1 MNKNELERLQ
11 KLQKEASK
19 MAGSFE
25 VTEKLTVPDLL
36 LLLREDE
43 QVQNLIREI
52 VTPPATHSS
61 NDEVPTTP
69 QHGMDDD
76 EDDNDDERGMLAPP
90 LRPIAQTTTA
100 RISAVAPAPVAVDP
114 LRQQLAPEL
123 ALLHAVRAD
132 TDMAVT
138 WLGAAADEDEGRQL
152 LRVVVCAAQWE
163 LLSELW
169 EKLASRCK
177 QDQRAANAA
186 ELAMLRAALALHNL
200 RWHGREAQLAEVA
213 AGTPYDYD
221 RHQRGTPSGDT
232 VRALWLPGLVNAG
245 GQLHKKP
252 LVQT

>member
-1 MNKNELERLQ
+1 MKKDECDRLQ
-11 KLQKEASK
+11 KLQENAFKK
-19 MAGSFE
+19 VGSFAL
-25 VTEKLTVPDLL
+25 EKLTVPDLL

-43 QVQNLIREI
+43 QVRNLIREI
-52 VTPPATHSS
+52 VAPPATHSS

-69 QHGMDDD
+69 QHGVDDD
-76 EDDNDDERGMLAPP
+76 DDERGMLAPP

-100 RISAVAPAPVAVDP
+100 RISAVAPASVAVDP

-152 LRVVVCAAQWE
+152 LRVVVCAAQSE

-186 ELAMLRAALALHNL
+186 ELTMLRAALALHNL
-200 RWHGREAQLAEVA
+200 RWHGRAAQLAEVA

>member
-1 MNKNELERLQ
+1 MNKNELERL
-11 KLQKEASK
+11 
-19 MAGSFE
+19 
-25 VTEKLTVPDLL
+25 EKLRDDASRGVRAYIQMTFADLL

-43 QVQNLIREI
+43 QVRNLIREI
-52 VTPPATHSS
+52 VAPPATHSS

-69 QHGMDDD
+69 QHGVDDD
-76 EDDNDDERGMLAPP
+76 DDERGMLAPP
-90 LRPIAQTTTA
+90 LRPIAQTTAA
-100 RISAVAPAPVAVDP
+100 RVPAVAPAPVPVDA

-132 TDMAVT
+132 TDMAAT

-152 LRVVVCAAQWE
+152 LRVVVCAAQWD

-186 ELAMLRAALALHNL
+186 ELTMLRAALALHNL
-200 RWHGREAQLAEVA
+200 RWHGRAAQLAEVA

>member
-1 MNKNELERLQ
+1 MNTDELKRLE
-11 KLQKEASK
+11 KLRDDASK
-19 MAGSFE
+19 G
-25 VTEKLTVPDLL
+25 VRGWVQLTFADLL

-43 QVQNLIREI
+43 QVRNLIREI

-69 QHGMDDD
+69 QHGVDDD
-76 EDDNDDERGMLAPP
+76 EDDNDDKRGMPAPP
-90 LRPIAQTTTA
+90 LRPIAPTTA
-100 RISAVAPAPVAVDP
+100 ARAPAVAPAPVAVDP

-123 ALLHAVRAD
+123 ALLHTVQAD
-132 TDMAVT
+132 TDMAAT
-138 WLGAAADEDEGRQL
+138 WLGAATDEDEGRQL
-152 LRVVVCAAQWE
+152 LRVVACAAQWD

-177 QDQRAANAA
+177 QDQRVANAA

-200 RWHGREAQLAEVA
+200 RWHGRKAQLAEVA

>member
-1 MNKNELERLQ
+1 MKKDECDRLQ
-11 KLQKEASK
+11 KLQENAFKK
-19 MAGSFE
+19 VGSFAL
-25 VTEKLTVPDLL
+25 EKLTFPDLL
-36 LLLREDE
+36 LLLRKDE
-43 QVQNLIREI
+43 QVRNLICEI
-52 VTPPATHSS
+52 VASSATHSS

-76 EDDNDDERGMLAPP
+76 DDDERGMLAPP

-100 RISAVAPAPVAVDP
+100 RISAVAPASVAVDP

-132 TDMAVT
+132 TDMADT

-152 LRVVVCAAQWE
+152 LRVVVCAAQWD

-186 ELAMLRAALALHNL
+186 ELTMLRAALALHNL
-200 RWHGREAQLAEVA
+200 RWHGCKAQLAEVA

-232 VRALWLPGLVNAG
+232 VQALWLPGLVNAG

>member
-1 MNKNELERLQ
+1 MKKDECDRLQ
-11 KLQKEASK
+11 KLQENAFKK
-19 MAGSFE
+19 VGSFAL
-25 VTEKLTVPDLL
+25 EKLTVPDLL
-36 LLLREDE
+36 LLLREDK
-43 QVQNLIREI
+43 QVRNLIREI
-52 VTPPATHSS
+52 VAPPATHSS

-69 QHGMDDD
+69 QHGVDDD
-76 EDDNDDERGMLAPP
+76 DDERGMLAPP
-90 LRPIAQTTTA
+90 LRPVAPTPTA
-100 RISAVAPAPVAVDP
+100 RLPAVAPASVAVDP

-123 ALLHAVRAD
+123 ALLRAVRAD
-132 TDMAVT
+132 TDMAAT

-152 LRVVVCAAQWE
+152 LRVVACAAQWE

-186 ELAMLRAALALHNL
+186 ELTMLRAALALHNL
-200 RWHGREAQLAEVA
+200 RWHGRAAQLAEVA

>member
-1 MNKNELERLQ
+1 MNKDELKRL
-11 KLQKEASK
+11 KELRDDASK
-19 MAGSFE
+19 RVRGW
-25 VTEKLTVPDLL
+25 VQLTFADLL

-43 QVQNLIREI
+43 QVRNLIRAI
-52 VTPPATHSS
+52 VAPPATHSS

-69 QHGMDDD
+69 QHGVDDD
-76 EDDNDDERGMLAPP
+76 DDDERGMPAPP
-90 LRPIAQTTTA
+90 LRTPTA
-100 RISAVAPAPVAVDP
+100 RIPAVAPAPVPVDA

-123 ALLHAVRAD
+123 ALLRAVRAD
-132 TDMAVT
+132 TDMAAT
-138 WLGAAADEDEGRQL
+138 WLGTATDEDEGRQL
-152 LRVVVCAAQWE
+152 LRVVVCAAQWD

-186 ELAMLRAALALHNL
+186 ELTMLRAALALHNL
-200 RWHGREAQLAEVA
+200 RWHGRKAQLAEVA

>member
-1 MNKNELERLQ
+1 MNKDELKRL
-11 KLQKEASK
+11 KELRDDASK
-19 MAGSFE
+19 RVRGW
-25 VTEKLTVPDLL
+25 VQLTFADLL

-43 QVQNLIREI
+43 QVRNLIRAI
-52 VTPPATHSS
+52 VAPPATHSS

-69 QHGMDDD
+69 QHGVDDD
-76 EDDNDDERGMLAPP
+76 DDDERGMPAPP
-90 LRPIAQTTTA
+90 LRTPTA
-100 RISAVAPAPVAVDP
+100 RIPAVAPAPVPVDA

-132 TDMAVT
+132 TDMAAT
-138 WLGAAADEDEGRQL
+138 WLGAATDEDEGRQL
-152 LRVVVCAAQWE
+152 LRVVVCAAQWD

-186 ELAMLRAALALHNL
+186 ELTMLRAALALHNL
-200 RWHGREAQLAEVA
+200 RWHGRKAQLAEVA

>member
-1 MNKNELERLQ
+1 MKKDECDRLQ
-11 KLQKEASK
+11 KLQENAFKK
-19 MAGSFE
+19 VGSFAL
-25 VTEKLTVPDLL
+25 EKLTVPDLL

-43 QVQNLIREI
+43 QVRNLIREI
-52 VTPPATHSS
+52 VAPPATHSS

-69 QHGMDDD
+69 QHGVDDD
-76 EDDNDDERGMLAPP
+76 DDERGMLAPP

-100 RISAVAPAPVAVDP
+100 RVPTVAPAPVAVDP

-186 ELAMLRAALALHNL
+186 ELTMLRAALALHNL
-200 RWHGREAQLAEVA
+200 RWHGRKAQLAEVA

>member
-1 MNKNELERLQ
+1 MNTDELKRLE
-11 KLQKEASK
+11 KLRDDASK
-19 MAGSFE
+19 G
-25 VTEKLTVPDLL
+25 VRGWVQLTFPDLL

-43 QVQNLIREI
+43 QVRNLIRAI
-52 VTPPATHSS
+52 VAPPATHSS
-61 NDEVPTTP
+61 NDEIPTTP
-69 QHGMDDD
+69 QHGVDDD
-76 EDDNDDERGMLAPP
+76 DDERGMPAPP
-90 LRPIAQTTTA
+90 LRPTAQTTAA
-100 RISAVAPAPVAVDP
+100 RVPAVAPAPVPVDP

-123 ALLHAVRAD
+123 ALLHAVQAD
-132 TDMAVT
+132 TDMAAT
-138 WLGAAADEDEGRQL
+138 WLGAATDEDEGRQL
-152 LRVVVCAAQWE
+152 LRVVACAAQWD

-177 QDQRAANAA
+177 QNQRAANAA

-200 RWHGREAQLAEVA
+200 RWHGRAAQLAEVT